1 MLAYIL
7 MCTLCPGEQIGFSA
21 VKFHREKLQWQW
33 LIFVIVIEHNKIYL
47 SVTRPVTI
55 VFMQISCADAA

>member
-21 VKFHREKLQWQW
+21 VKFNQEKLQWQW
-33 LIFVIVIEHNKIYL
+33 LIFVILIEHKIYL

-55 VFMQISCADAA
+55 MLMQIRRADAA

>member
-21 VKFHREKLQWQW
+21 VKFHQEKLQWQW
-33 LIFVIVIEHNKIYL
+33 LIFVILIEHKIYL

-55 VFMQISCADAA
+55 MLMQIRRADAA